1 MDADRV
7 QQQIAARIKAERD
20 NRGWSLA
27 ELADKSGVSKAM
39 LSKIERQDVSPTAV
53 ILVRIATAFGRSLA
67 ELVSV
72 PNSAERLVRQADQP
86 EWRDPATNYLRR
98 QIFLAP
104 DSPMELVEVF
114 LPRGAKV
121 AFPAS
126 SYAHINKQVIWLLS
140 GRLEIGEGTQTHVLK
155 KGDRLEC
162 GAPADRHLR
171 NPGTKTCHYVVAVLR
186 R

>member
-1 MDADRV
+1 VEA
-7 QQQIAARIKAERD
+7 QIAARVKAERE

-72 PNSAERLVRQADQP
+72 PSSPERLVRRKDQP

-104 DSPMELVEVF
+104 DTPMELVEVF

-126 SYAHINKQVIWLLS
+126 SYAHISKQVIWLLS
-140 GRLEIGEGTQTHVLK
+140 GRLEVGEGEQTYVLEE
-155 KGDRLEC
+155 GDRLEF
-162 GAPADRHLR
+162 GPPADRHLR